1 MRLEI
6 VAVICLIIIV
16 GVSAFSPKLRLATPI
31 VLVVIGIGI
40 SIIPG
45 VPPVHV
51 PSELILAGVLPPL
64 LYSSAI
70 NLPLVDFRKNVG
82 AISVLSVLLVIVSA
96 LVTGWLL
103 YTILPDLNLAAAIA
117 LGAVISPTDA
127 VAATSIGKRL
137 GLPPRL
143 IAVLEGESLVNDASA
158 LVLLRTAIAAS
169 AGTIALGGVGGVV
182 LDFAYSSVLAIA
194 VGLVIGFVTVFFR
207 ARLHDSVLT
216 TAISFVIPFLAYIP
230 AEAIGAS
237 GVLSVVV
244 AGLYTGH
251 MGAKH
256 FSASTRISERLNWRT
271 IQFLLENGVFLLMGL
286 ELKDIFLLAV
296 DGSDA
301 DNLNAP
307 EAIALGVLAA
317 LALFVIR
324 FAFVGP
330 LLAIQRAR
338 VRRRL
343 DAAATGPRTA
353 ADDAALEEETGW
365 RGGLVLTW
373 AGMRGVVTVAAAQS
387 LPEAT
392 PYRNQLI
399 LIAFTVS
406 IVTLVLQGGTLP
418 WIIRATKLKGIDE
431 TADHAEFATLVD
443 ELRGAGLRVLE
454 SPSLS
459 LPGGEEVDE
468 IVVERVRTD
477 AVLRSESAWERARS
491 ADDQSEPH
499 RQYRVLRL
507 EVLRAER
514 AALLDAR
521 GRGEYSSRILV
532 RAQLMLDQEES
543 RLQQTDGSDPH

>member
-1 MRLEI
+1 MRPEL

-16 GVSAFSPKLRLATPI
+16 GVSVLSPKLRLATPI
-31 VLVVIGIGI
+31 VLVVIGLGI

-51 PSELILAGVLPPL
+51 PSEVILAGVLPPL

-70 NLPLVDFRKNVG
+70 NLPLVDFRKNFG
-82 AISVLSVLLVIVSA
+82 AISMLSVLLVIVSA
-96 LVTGWLL
+96 FVTGFLL
-103 YTILPDLNLAAAIA
+103 FMILPDLNLASAIA

-158 LVLLRTAIAAS
+158 LVLLRTAIGAT
-169 AGTIALGGVGGVV
+169 AGTLALGGFGGGVA
-182 LDFAYSSVLAIA
+182 DFAYSSVVAILI
-194 VGLVIGFVTVFFR
+194 GLVIGIATVFLR
-207 ARLHDSVLT
+207 SKLNDSVLT
-216 TAISFVIPFLAYIP
+216 TAVSFIIPFIAYIP

-251 MGAKH
+251 MGAKY

-286 ELKDIFLLAV
+286 ELKDIFVAATTQ
-296 DGSDA
+296 SNENQ
-301 DNLNAP
+301 NLNAVGAVVLGIAA
-307 EAIALGVLAA
+307 AIVL
-317 LALFVIR
+317 LVIR

-330 LLAIQRAR
+330 LLAVQHARAH
-338 VRRRL
+338 RRDPGST
-343 DAAATGPRTA
+343 DAAEA
-353 ADDAALEEETGW
+353 TGW
-365 RGGLVLTW
+365 RGGVVLSW

-387 LPEAT
+387 LPEST
-392 PYRNQLI
+392 PYRNQLV

-418 WIIRATKLKGIDE
+418 WIIRVTKLKGIDE
-431 TADHAEFATLVD
+431 AADHAEFATLID
-443 ELRGAGLRVLE
+443 ELRAAGLQVLE
-454 SPSLS
+454 APDLS
-459 LPGGEEVDE
+459 LPNGEVVDE
-468 IVVERVRTD
+468 SVVDRVRSD
-477 AVLRSESAWERARS
+477 ADLRSESAWERAHS
-491 ADDQSEPH
+491 SDADGVAPH

-507 EVLRAER
+507 EVLKAER

-521 GRGEYSSRILV
+521 GRGDYPSRILV

-543 RLQQTDGSDPH
+543 RLQQTDGQH

>member
-1 MRLEI
+1 MRLEL

-16 GVSAFSPKLRLATPI
+16 GVSVLSPKLRLATPI
-31 VLVVIGIGI
+31 VLVVIGLGI

-51 PSELILAGVLPPL
+51 PSEVILAGVLPPL

-70 NLPLVDFRKNVG
+70 NLPLVDFRKNFG

-96 LVTGWLL
+96 FITGFLL
-103 YTILPDLNLAAAIA
+103 FLILPDLDIAAAIA

-158 LVLLRTAIAAS
+158 LVLLRTAIGAT
-169 AGTIALGGVGGVV
+169 AGTLALGGVGGGVV
-182 LDFAYSSVLAIA
+182 DFAYSSVAAIA
-194 VGLVIGFVTVFFR
+194 IGLVIGFVTVFLR
-207 ARLHDSVLT
+207 SKINDSVLT
-216 TAISFVIPFLAYIP
+216 TAVSFIIPFIAYIP

-256 FSASTRISERLNWRT
+256 FTASTRISERLNWRT

-286 ELKDIFLLAV
+286 ELKDIFVAATV
-296 DGSDA
+296 QSSESQ
-301 DNLNAP
+301 NLNAVGSVV
-307 EAIALGVLAA
+307 LGLGAA
-317 LALFVIR
+317 LVLLVIR

-330 LLAIQRAR
+330 LLAVQQARAH
-338 VRRRL
+338 RRDPGGT
-343 DAAATGPRTA
+343 DAAEA
-353 ADDAALEEETGW
+353 TGW
-365 RGGLVLTW
+365 RGGVVLSW

-387 LPEAT
+387 LPEGT
-392 PYRNQLI
+392 PYRNQLV

-406 IVTLVLQGGTLP
+406 IITLILQGGTLP
-418 WIIRATKLKGIDE
+418 WIIRVTRLKGIDE
-431 TADHAEFATLVD
+431 AADHAEFATLVD
-443 ELRGAGLRVLE
+443 ELRAAGLRVLE
-454 SPSLS
+454 TPEVS
-459 LPGGEEVDE
+459 LPNGEVVDE
-468 IVVERVRTD
+468 SVVDRVRSD
-477 AVLRSESAWERARS
+477 ADLRSESAWERAHAADAGGS
-491 ADDQSEPH
+491 APH
-499 RQYRVLRL
+499 EQYRVLRL
-507 EVLRAER
+507 SVLRAER

-521 GRGEYSSRILV
+521 TRGEYSSRILV
-532 RAQLMLDQEES
+532 RAQVMLDQEES
-543 RLQQTDGSDPH
+543 RLQSSDGPH

>member
-1 MRLEI
+1 MRPEL

-16 GVSAFSPKLRLATPI
+16 GVSVLSPKLRLATPI
-31 VLVVIGIGI
+31 VLVVIGLGI

-51 PSELILAGVLPPL
+51 PSEVILAGVLPPL

-70 NLPLVDFRKNVG
+70 NLPLVDFRKNFG
-82 AISVLSVLLVIVSA
+82 AISMLSVLLVIVSA
-96 LVTGWLL
+96 FVTGFLL
-103 YTILPDLNLAAAIA
+103 FMILPDLNLAAAIA

-158 LVLLRTAIAAS
+158 LVLLRTAIGAT
-169 AGTIALGGVGGVV
+169 AGTLALGGFGGGVA
-182 LDFAYSSVLAIA
+182 DFAYSSVVAILI
-194 VGLVIGFVTVFFR
+194 GLVIGIATVFLR
-207 ARLHDSVLT
+207 SKLNDSVLT
-216 TAISFVIPFLAYIP
+216 TAVSFIIPFIAYIP

-251 MGAKH
+251 MGAKY

-286 ELKDIFLLAV
+286 ELKDIFVAATTRGNESQNLDAV
-296 DGSDA
+296 GA
-301 DNLNAP
+301 VVLG
-307 EAIALGVLAA
+307 IAAA
-317 LALFVIR
+317 LVLLVIR

-330 LLAIQRAR
+330 LLAVQRAR
-338 VRRRL
+338 AHRRDPGST
-343 DAAATGPRTA
+343 DAVEA
-353 ADDAALEEETGW
+353 TGW
-365 RGGLVLTW
+365 RGGVVLSW

-387 LPEAT
+387 LPEST
-392 PYRNQLI
+392 PYRNQLV

-418 WIIRATKLKGIDE
+418 WIIRVTKLKGIDE
-431 TADHAEFATLVD
+431 AADHAEFATLID
-443 ELRGAGLRVLE
+443 ELRAAGLQVLE
-454 SPSLS
+454 APDLS
-459 LPGGEEVDE
+459 LPNGEVVDE
-468 IVVERVRTD
+468 SVVDRVRSD
-477 AVLRSESAWERARS
+477 ADLRSESAWERAHS
-491 ADDQSEPH
+491 SNADADGVAPH

-507 EVLRAER
+507 EVLKAER

-521 GRGEYSSRILV
+521 GRGDYPSRILV

-543 RLQQTDGSDPH
+543 RLQQTDGQH